1 MKTMIRLGVLSAL
14 VVALYGQA
22 KPKDVDGW
30 DKVKWGMTLAEVRS
44 AYSSRTTEEYPG
56 AAAKCFDSP
65 IHYCLSDRG
74 PYVRLLDRIEIGPTT
89 MEVTVQAGYGSAKVV
104 SVELVDLAGGLVEGH
119 GIRNFDTLRTLL
131 IQKYGTPANQET
143 KLDDIGAHVTTV
155 LWTLPSTA
163 IRLSLREEK
172 GIFLEY
178 KATDKKALDKL

>member
-1 MKTMIRLGVLSAL
+1 
-14 VVALYGQA
+14 
-22 KPKDVDGW
+22 
-30 DKVKWGMTLAEVRS
+30 
-44 AYSSRTTEEYPG
+44 
-56 AAAKCFDSP
+56 
-65 IHYCLSDRG
+65 
-74 PYVRLLDRIEIGPTT
+74 